1 MSEHPTT
8 DNHNFARPEAG
19 TLEDQWGD
27 IINSE
32 LIDPLEE
39 RTPVVGVAP
48 AEATPYAGGML
59 VNNGSIYTGDGLAWS
74 EIDIASEAWVSAN
87 FNNYTF
93 SESYNDLTDVPTT
106 FTPASHGNE
115 SHDVTFAVDGDAQP
129 AESHNLGG
137 SEHNADTLANLNLLV
152 SDATLDDAGAS
163 RPPETHGMAAHDT
176 TVASASDLSDHE
188 SAANPHSGSA
198 SETWVT
204 NNFNNY
210 TFSEVYGDLTERSHG
225 NEDHTTNYTDTEP
238 ADVTSA
244 NWGDYEIQVD
254 GTDGAG
260 IINFKTQ

>member
-59 VNNGSIYTGDGLAWS
+59 VNNGSIYTGDGLSWS

-93 SESYNDLTDVPTT
+93 SESYNDLTDVPST
-106 FTPASHGNE
+106 FT
-115 SHDVTFAVDGDAQP
+115 
-129 AESHNLGG
+129 
-137 SEHNADTLANLNLLV
+137 
-152 SDATLDDAGAS
+152 
-163 RPPETHGMAAHDT
+163 PETHGMAAHDT